1 LTRYAVVPSN
11 QPVSGLNWAFVL
23 IGAADATLLPFIP
36 LYLFHHGL
44 GAPQIGAVLAAAAAA
59 SLAAGLAWAYLS
71 DRKIRPERAV
81 VAGCVAAGLVV
92 LLLPLANGALALAAV
107 TSMLLVARSPF
118 LLLDPIAL
126 QRLREASRTR
136 YARIRLRMSAGWA
149 VTAVASGGVYQVLG
163 LRLMPFLYAP
173 FVGVFGLWVWRSVR
187 PIARETVQPDPLIQ
201 GTKRLPRLP
210 LAMIGFLVSCFLLGA
225 SFAGA
230 LNFVVLRINVLGG
243 GALLIGAAAAFQA
256 ITEIPTMGTTHLLTR
271 RLSHKV
277 LFAVGCGVYVAVFL
291 VWAFTSDALVIALM
305 RLVTGVAFAL
315 TYVSA
320 VLITDDLAPHRLRA
334 TGQALVK
341 AVMFGLAPIAGSL
354 GGGLIYGSLGPRVM
368 FLIATVVVAAAGVIA
383 IFAVPVPESRAI
395 PERAEAR
402 LAEASSRVV

>member
-1 LTRYAVVPSN
+1 MTPN
-11 QPVSGLNWAFVL
+11 QPVSGLNWSFVL

-36 LYLFHHGL
+36 LYLFQHGL

-59 SLAAGLAWAYLS
+59 SLAAGMGWAYLS
-71 DRKIRPERAV
+71 DRRIRPESAV
-81 VAGCVAAGLVV
+81 VAGTAAAGAVV
-92 LLLPLANGALALAAV
+92 LLLPLANGALALAAL
-107 TSMLLVARSPF
+107 TGALLVARSPF

-149 VTAVASGGVYQVLG
+149 VTAVASGGVYQVIG

-173 FVGVFGLWVWRSVR
+173 FVGLFGLWVWRSLR
-187 PIARETVQPDPLIQ
+187 PTASQHIHSDPLAT
-201 GTKRLPRLP
+201 GTRRLPRLP
-210 LAMIGFLVSCFLLGA
+210 PAMIGFLFSCLLLGA
-225 SFAGA
+225 SFAA
-230 LNFVVLRINVLGG
+230 AQNFVVLRINVLGG

-271 RLSHKV
+271 RLSHKF
-277 LFAVGCGVYVAVFL
+277 LFAIGCGIYLAVFL
-291 VWAFTSDALVIALM
+291 VWAFTSDALVMALM

-315 TYVSA
+315 TYISA
-320 VLITDDLAPHRLRA
+320 VLITDDLSPARLRA

-341 AVMFGLAPIAGSL
+341 SVMFGLAPIAGSL

-368 FLIATVVVAAAGVIA
+368 FLAATVVVAAAGVIA
-383 IFAVPVPESRAI
+383 IFAVRNPESRSLVEH
-395 PERAEAR
+395 PEAR
-402 LAEASSRVV
+402 LAEASSRAG